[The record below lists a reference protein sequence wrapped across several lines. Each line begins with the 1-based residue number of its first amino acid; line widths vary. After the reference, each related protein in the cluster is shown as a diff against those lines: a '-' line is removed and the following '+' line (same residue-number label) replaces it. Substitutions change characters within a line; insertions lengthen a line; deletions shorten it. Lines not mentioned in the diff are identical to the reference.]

1 MALQF
6 RTWLWHLLRK
16 GTVLKSGLAEQFLTE
31 FGGKLNFHRLAKL
44 LLQFFS
50 NHYVLYFRSK
60 VYLVSTVLTQKGTLS
75 STRDLFPDVGTLSR
89 KGNCKL
95 IHSLIWCKHCMNF
108 FWPKFE
114 LRQFWTRSC
123 ITIMYKYKGGSPA
136 PLYAVVT
143 SDVKTKN
150 LMIIIS
156 LIFETSIDKQVIIKA
171 STFRLFLVY
180 VWDYAQLGWVKKSF
194 VTEAKIVHIK
204 AKKSLS
210 SCMFFVELQV
220 EYHVSEDQ

>member
-1 MALQF
+1 
-6 RTWLWHLLRK
+6 
-16 GTVLKSGLAEQFLTE
+16 
-31 FGGKLNFHRLAKL
+31 
-44 LLQFFS
+44 
-50 NHYVLYFRSK
+50 
-60 VYLVSTVLTQKGTLS
+60 
-75 STRDLFPDVGTLSR
+75 
-89 KGNCKL
+89 
-95 IHSLIWCKHCMNF
+95 
-108 FWPKFE
+108 
-114 LRQFWTRSC
+114 
-123 ITIMYKYKGGSPA
+123 MYKYKGGSPA

-194 VTEAKIVHIK
+194 VTVAKIVHIK